1 MYKVGLLYHILLSC
15 SLYYIGEIFTLL
27 LFQIPFFLMF
37 IRKKEVQFFLYIPI
51 LFLILVKLFASS
63 YVLYFLVLVASLY
76 LTLYFKLLYSV
87 VEIFL
92 YTLYLGFLYS
102 CCSYFE
108 YSIYELYI
116 ELDFKDSIYFISNEV
131 VTILTIGHLFILL
144 ILGYNRESI
153 YTSKYN

>member
-1 MYKVGLLYHILLSC
+1 
-15 SLYYIGEIFTLL
+15 
-27 LFQIPFFLMF
+27 
-37 IRKKEVQFFLYIPI
+37 
-51 LFLILVKLFASS
+51 
-63 YVLYFLVLVASLY
+63 
-76 LTLYFKLLYSV
+76 LTLYYKLLYSV